1 MDFEL
6 IKINENR
13 YVLKGFSNDLII
25 IKDKYYLKVYVKEPY
40 YTTKWNAIYGVFT
53 VISYG
58 NFRGLSVDDSD
69 GCIAT
74 LNPKLA
80 IIRLHGYS
88 ISMGTKD
95 GLLAVVIKKEGIT
108 VFRRCL

>member
-25 IKDKYYLKVYVKEPY
+25 IKNKYYLKVYVKEPY
-40 YTTKWNAIYGVFT
+40 YTNKWNTISGVLT
-53 VISYG
+53 TISCG
-58 NFRGLSVDDSD
+58 HFRGISVDDSD

-74 LNPKLA
+74 LNPNLA
-80 IIRLHGYS
+80 VITLHWYS
-88 ISMGTKD
+88 IRMGTKD